1 VSPVRSFHKY
11 RGLRSLTLRSLLEA
25 VRDLLPKLVG
35 RQVRY
40 RVTDLPTERTLR
52 YYISQGLVDRPSGQ
66 RGTAALYGYRHLLQ
80 ILTVKYLQSQ
90 YLPLRKIKGLLRGRS
105 NRALEQILPENRVHR
120 ASLDTILKEVDG
132 AAVET
137 GAEAA
142 PTPRARGRR
151 RAAADGAVQR
161 WRRVIV
167 TPGLEL
173 HLREDLG
180 PPRDRE
186 ELKQW
191 EEELLR
197 PLAALWPRIGE
208 GE

>member
-1 VSPVRSFHKY
+1 M
-11 RGLRSLTLRSLLEA
+11 
-25 VRDLLPKLVG
+25 VG

-80 ILTVKYLQSQ
+80 VLAVKYLQSQ

-105 NRALEQILPENRVHR
+105 NRELEQLLPESRAHR
-120 ASLDTILKEVDG
+120 ASLDTILKKVDG
-132 AAVET
+132 AA
-137 GAEAA
+137 AEAV
-142 PTPRARGRR
+142 TPRGREGR
-151 RAAADGAVQR
+151 PAADGAEQR
-161 WRRVIV
+161 WRRVVV

-173 HLREDLG
+173 HLKEDLG
-180 PPRDRE
+180 PPRDRD
-186 ELKQW
+186 ELRRW

-197 PLAALWPRIGE
+197 PLAALWPDIGKRRE
-208 GE
+208 RE